1 MSPHVYVPPD
11 PRVEPFSRE
20 RWIIRAK
27 RDYRRELWKGKGDF
41 SGSTFIPYDG
51 KTPTFTAQARVFR

>member
-41 SGSTFIPYDG
+41 SGSTFVPCDPAVYALPIE
-51 KTPTFTAQARVFR
+51 KRVFR